1 MLKVLRRNDS
11 SSVENI
17 LKLNPVI
24 EGDWSKNTKRFRH
37 RYSAT
42 QQYNN

>member
-1 MLKVLRRNDS
+1 MLKVSRRNDS

-24 EGDWSKNTKRFRH
+24 EGDWSKNTTRFRH

-42 QQYNN
+42 QEYNN